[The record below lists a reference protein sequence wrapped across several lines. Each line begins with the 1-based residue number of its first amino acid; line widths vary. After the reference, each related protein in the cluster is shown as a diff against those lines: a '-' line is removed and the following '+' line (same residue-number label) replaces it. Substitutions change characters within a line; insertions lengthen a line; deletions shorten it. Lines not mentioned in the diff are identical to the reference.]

1 MRTPQFANGEYG
13 ITLPKELVGV
23 VGNRTNA
30 TVIQSNAIS
39 GKVASAN
46 QYQITRII
54 DKGAATVTV
63 DKDAPIV
70 ASIVEGT
77 IVNEPKDWKQTIESL
92 KMISV
97 IADKK
102 LIKKFEESTGNKGLD
117 EVDDF
122 IDGEMVDVLDHF
134 FWGQMKGI
142 ALELGAV
149 DGTPNTR
156 SMTYEL
162 ESKYGWKRVLVEGNP
177 MHK

>member
-1 MRTPQFANGEYG
+1 
-13 ITLPKELVGV
+13 
-23 VGNRTNA
+23 
-30 TVIQSNAIS
+30 
-39 GKVASAN
+39 
-46 QYQITRII
+46 
-54 DKGAATVTV
+54 
-63 DKDAPIV
+63 
-70 ASIVEGT
+70 
-77 IVNEPKDWKQTIESL
+77 
-92 KMISV
+92 MISV